1 MKKPDSGIQIGAYGS
16 ILTIAEPN
24 FWIVTGVHAFNLIVT
39 SATNPKKWR
48 AVHPDDF
55 WVLIDRI

>member
-16 ILTIAEPN
+16 ILTIEKPN

-39 SATNPKKWR
+39 SAVNPKKWR